1 VSVERNS
8 TTLAAIGSAEVIQE
22 VEALSAQE
30 RVEYWA
36 SRTPQERMAA
46 GWEMTKE
53 HCRKLRLWHEGMQ
66 MDKSAFR
73 IMRHRDLRSDDEV
86 ASRK

>member
-1 VSVERNS
+1 
-8 TTLAAIGSAEVIQE
+8 
-22 VEALSAQE
+22 
-30 RVEYWA
+30 
-36 SRTPQERMAA
+36 MAA